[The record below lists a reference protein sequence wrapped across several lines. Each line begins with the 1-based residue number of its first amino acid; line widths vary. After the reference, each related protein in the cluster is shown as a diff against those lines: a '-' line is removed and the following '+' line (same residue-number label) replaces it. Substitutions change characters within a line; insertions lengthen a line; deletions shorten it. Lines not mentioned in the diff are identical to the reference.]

1 MWAGRMDS
9 GSCYCIDYVAAVE
22 ITWMGSRW
30 PGKCFM
36 GVCHAT
42 VLDVG
47 DGGVESSRILE
58 YGCRAW

>member
-1 MWAGRMDS
+1 MGGMD
-9 GSCYCIDYVAAVE
+9 GFRELLLYRLRGGCGNHLDGVKVAWE
-22 ITWMGSRW
+22 
-30 PGKCFM
+30 CFM